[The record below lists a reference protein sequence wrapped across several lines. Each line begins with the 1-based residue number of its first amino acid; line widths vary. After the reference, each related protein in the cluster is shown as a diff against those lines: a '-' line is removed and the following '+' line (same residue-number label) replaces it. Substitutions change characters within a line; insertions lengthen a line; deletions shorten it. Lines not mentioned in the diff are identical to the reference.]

1 MKLQEKI
8 LKENRCYK
16 VYRKHTP
23 VGLFLHSVGCS
34 QPSAEVFLKNWN
46 VYQPGGSS
54 VCVHGFI
61 SDTAAYKTLPW
72 DCVGWH
78 SGQGK
83 KDNANFMGYLGFEMT
98 EPDTIKYTGKGAQ
111 FVDNNPAATLA
122 FVQKTYDNAVDIY
135 AQICIELKFN
145 PLGKTVDGYHVIL
158 SHSEGYKLG
167 IASNHGD
174 VEHLWKY
181 TIKKTMDDF
190 RNDVAKKMKEYNS
203 DLGNGYFEEGG
214 KVEEDKDVK
223 KLYRVQVGAYK
234 IKLNATNML
243 NKLKNAGYK
252 DAFIRQYGDLYKV
265 QLGAFSVKKNAENLY
280 NELKSK
286 GFDAFITN
294 GEIIDDGIE
303 VGDVVMMAL
312 NAPVYGTDK
321 KFQSWVY
328 SKKLYVR
335 AINGDKITVSTLKT
349 GAVTGNVDIKYLT
362 EIDDGI

>member
-1 MKLQEKI
+1 MKLVKKF
-8 LKENRCYK
+8 LTENKCYK
-16 VYRKHTP
+16 VYIKHTP
-23 VGLFLHSVGCS
+23 VGIFLHSVGCP
-34 QPSAEVFLKNWN
+34 QPSADVFVKNWN
-46 VYQPGGSS
+46 TYKPGGHS

-61 SDTAAYKTLPW
+61 SDKVAYQTLPW
-72 DCVGWH
+72 DCTSWH

-83 KDNANFMGYLGFEMT
+83 INNANFMGYLGFELT
-98 EPDTIKYTGKGAQ
+98 EPSTIKYTGGAS
-111 FVDNNPAATLA
+111 FKDNNPAETLK

-145 PLGKTVDGYHVIL
+145 PLGKTAAGYPVIL

-190 RNDVAKKMKEYNS
+190 RNDVAKKMKEYNK
-203 DLGNGYFEEGG
+203 DLGNGYLEEGV

-252 DAFIRQYGDLYKV
+252 DAFIKQYGDLYKV

-294 GEIIDDGIE
+294 GEIIDDCIE
-303 VGDVVMMAL
+303 VGDVVMMAF
-312 NAPVYGTDK
+312 NAPVYGTNK

-335 AINGDKITVSTLKT
+335 AINGNKITVSTLKT

-362 EIDDGI
+362 EIDNGI